1 MLMKKYILFLLL
13 AGAVVSLPAQ
23 PAVQA
28 GKRSAAIVPA
38 NGTGTLQ
45 NTAAT
50 VLGAETVPL
59 PVKRFLSL
67 PCMKGATFGLSV
79 KELRTGKEIYAYNP
93 GVQVTPAS
101 VMKTV
106 TTATALE
113 VLGKEYTFPT
123 VLKYDGKIENDVLDG
138 NLYIGGSGDPTLG
151 SRHLNDTPSCGFL
164 QPWLKA
170 LRKAGIKKIKG
181 AVVADE
187 SCFDQQGLSWK
198 WVNEDLGSYYGAGS
212 YGITAFDNNYT
223 IRLQTGDS
231 GTVPVIKQVEPRV
244 RLTFHN
250 RLRCVSGQAAE
261 YYISGAPFSNERYL
275 FGTVPC
281 QRESYPLKGDIP
293 DPALFLAQYVTGF
306 LREHGI
312 AVGNE
317 PSCYRLLQE
326 RGTWNPVERT
336 ELVTTFSPSLDTIVR
351 ITNEVSQNLYA
362 DILLKT
368 VGNRY
373 VPVLVDKPEAASSFE
388 KGTEAVKAYWER
400 QGLDISS
407 LWMYDGSGLAVT
419 DKLSA
424 GFLTDLLIYMRTR
437 SANGGA
443 FYTSLPLAGQEGSVR
458 NFLKGTRLQGN
469 ARLKSGSMS
478 RVRSYAGYIESG
490 GKEYAVALIVNQY
503 GCEGKEIT
511 REIERLLTALF

>member
-1 MLMKKYILFLLL
+1 MLTKKYMLFLLL
-13 AGAVVSLPAQ
+13 AGTVLHLPAQ

-28 GKRSAAIVPA
+28 GKHSVTAVRAD
-38 NGTGTLQ
+38 
-45 NTAAT
+45 NTANSHNLYFASPF
-50 VLGAETVPL
+50 AETIPL
-59 PVKRFLSL
+59 PVKRFLAL

-79 KELRTGKEIYAYNP
+79 KDLSTGKEVYAYDS
-93 GVQVTPAS
+93 GLQVTPAS

-123 VLKYDGKIENDVLDG
+123 VLEYDGKIVGGVLDG
-138 NLYIGGSGDPTLG
+138 NLYVRGSGDPTLG
-151 SRHLNDTPSCGFL
+151 SRHLKDTPPCDFL

-170 LRKAGIKKIKG
+170 VRKAGIKQIKG

-212 YGITAFDNNYT
+212 YGITVFDNNYT

-231 GTVPVIKQVEPRV
+231 GSVPVIKQVQPRIG
-244 RLTFHN
+244 LTFHN
-250 RLRCVSGQAAE
+250 RLRCISGKAGE
-261 YYISGAPFSNERYL
+261 YYISGVPFGNERYL
-275 FGTVPC
+275 LGTVPSK
-281 QRESYPLKGDIP
+281 RESYPLKGDIP
-293 DPALFLAQYVTGF
+293 DPALFLAEYVTGF
-306 LREHGI
+306 LCEQGI
-312 AVGNE
+312 SVEKE

-326 RGTWNPVERT
+326 KGTWHPAKRT

-368 VGNRY
+368 IGNRY
-373 VPVLVDKPEAASSFE
+373 GSSLAGKPEPVSSFE
-388 KGTEAVKAYWER
+388 KGTEAVKEYWEQ
-400 QGLDISS
+400 QGLDVAS

-424 GFLTDLLIYMRTR
+424 GFLTDLLVYMRTR
-437 SANGGA
+437 SANGET
-443 FYTSLPLAGQEGSVR
+443 FYASLPLAGQEGSVK
-458 NFLKGTRLQGN
+458 NFLKGTKLQGN

-490 GKEYAVALIVNQY
+490 GREYAVALVVNQY

>member
-1 MLMKKYILFLLL
+1 MLTKKYMLFLLL
-13 AGAVVSLPAQ
+13 ATTALYLPAQ
-23 PAVQA
+23 PAVQT
-28 GKRSAAIVPA
+28 GKRPVATPR
-38 NGTGTLQ
+38 NGT
-45 NTAAT
+45 
-50 VLGAETVPL
+50 VLPEKAVPVTNPTGAIPL
-59 PVKRFLSL
+59 PVKRFLAL
-67 PCMKGATFGLSV
+67 PCMQGATFGLSV
-79 KELRTGKEIYAYNP
+79 KDLRTGKEVYAYDA
-93 GVQVTPAS
+93 GRQVTPAS

-113 VLGKEYTFPT
+113 MLGKEYTFPT
-123 VLKYDGKIENDVLDG
+123 VLEYDGKIVNGVLEG
-138 NLYIGGSGDPTLG
+138 NLYIRGSGDPTLG
-151 SRHLNDTPSCGFL
+151 SRHLKDTPPCDFL
-164 QPWLKA
+164 KPWLEA
-170 LRKAGIKKIKG
+170 LRKAGIKEIKG

-212 YGITAFDNNYT
+212 YGITVFDNNYT

-231 GTVPVIKQVEPRV
+231 GSVPLIKQVQPRLE
-244 RLTFHN
+244 LTFHN
-250 RLRCVSGQAAE
+250 RLRCVSGKPAE
-261 YYISGAPFSNERYL
+261 YYISGAPFGNERYL
-275 FGTVPC
+275 LGTVPC
-281 QRESYPLKGDIP
+281 KRESYLLKGDIP
-293 DPALFLAQYVTGF
+293 DPALFLAEYVTGF
-306 LREHGI
+306 LREQGI
-312 AVGNE
+312 AVGKK

-326 RGTWNPVERT
+326 KGAWNPAERSA
-336 ELVTTFSPSLDTIVR
+336 LVTTFSPSLDTIVR

-368 VGNRY
+368 IGNRY
-373 VPVLVDKPEAASSFE
+373 VPVLPVQPEPVSSFE
-388 KGTEAVKAYWER
+388 KGTEAVKEYWER
-400 QGLDISS
+400 QGLDVSS

-424 GFLTDLLIYMRTR
+424 GFLTDLLVYMRTR
-437 SANGGA
+437 SANGET
-443 FYTSLPLAGQEGSVR
+443 FYASLPLAGQEGSVR

-511 REIERLLTALF
+511 REIERLVVTLF